1 MELTININVSER
13 FCDAIELLAAAISKR
28 NETPFIGNMMPTV
41 KVATSEDKVA
51 SSVDKVAS
59 TAATPMPE
67 NPAIERLKKELDLEE
82 VKVESITITADM
94 LRDKMQAILQKDPD
108 RALDVK
114 GSLLNLGAERISE
127 LDQVKYAEFYSEL
140 TAIEKE
146 VAA

>member
-1 MELTININVSER
+1 MELTININVNER
-13 FCDAIELLAAAISKR
+13 FCDAIELLATAISKS
-28 NETPFIGNMMPTV
+28 NETPFIGNMKPTV
-41 KVATSEDKVA
+41 KVATSMG
-51 SSVDKVAS
+51 KVAS

-67 NPAIERLKKELDLEE
+67 NPAIEKLKKELDLEE

-114 GSLLNLGAERISE
+114 GSLLSLGAERISE

>member
-1 MELTININVSER
+1 MELTININVNKR
-13 FCDAIELLAAAISKR
+13 FCDAIELLATALSKN
-28 NETPFIGNMMPTV
+28 NEQQQAEMVG
-41 KVATSEDKVA
+41 KVEPSEDKVA
-51 SSVDKVAS
+51 TTEDNTEVK
-59 TAATPMPE
+59 
-67 NPAIERLKKELDLEE
+67 NPAIEKLKKELDLEE

-114 GSLLNLGAERISE
+114 GSLLSLGAERISE

>member
-13 FCDAIELLAAAISKR
+13 FCDAIELLAAALNKS
-28 NETPFIGNMMPTV
+28 NETPFIGNMKSTV
-41 KVATSEDKVA
+41 KVATSVE
-51 SSVDKVAS
+51 
-59 TAATPMPE
+59 ATPMPE
-67 NPAIERLKKELDLEE
+67 NPAIEKLKRELDLEE

-140 TAIEKE
+140 MAIEKE

>member
-13 FCDAIELLAAAISKR
+13 FCDAIELLAAALNKS
-28 NETPFIGNMMPTV
+28 NETHFIGNMKPTV
-41 KVATSEDKVA
+41 KVATSVE
-51 SSVDKVAS
+51 
-59 TAATPMPE
+59 ATPMPE
-67 NPAIERLKKELDLEE
+67 NPAIEKLKRELDLEE
-82 VKVESITITADM
+82 VKVKPKTITADM

-140 TAIEKE
+140 MAIEKE

>member
-13 FCDAIELLAAAISKR
+13 FCDAIELLAAAISKS
-28 NETPFIGNMMPTV
+28 NETPFIGNMTPTV
-41 KVATSEDKVA
+41 KVTTPEDKVA
-51 SSVDKVAS
+51 TSGDKVAS

-67 NPAIERLKKELDLEE
+67 NPAIERLKRELDLEE

>member
-13 FCDAIELLAAAISKR
+13 LCDAIELLAAAISKS
-28 NETPFIGNMMPTV
+28 NETPFIGDMKPTV
-41 KVATSEDKVA
+41 KA
-51 SSVDKVAS
+51 AS

-67 NPAIERLKKELDLEE
+67 NPAIEKLKRELDLEE

>member
-13 FCDAIELLAAAISKR
+13 FCDAIELLAAAISKS
-28 NETPFIGNMMPTV
+28 NEAPFIGNMTPTV
-41 KVATSEDKVA
+41 KVTTPEDKVA
-51 SSVDKVAS
+51 TSGDKVAS

-67 NPAIERLKKELDLEE
+67 NPAIERRKRELDLEE

>member
-1 MELTININVSER
+1 MELTININVNER
-13 FCDAIELLAAAISKR
+13 FCGAIELLAAAISKS
-28 NETPFIGNMMPTV
+28 NETPFIGNMKPTV
-41 KVATSEDKVA
+41 KVAT
-51 SSVDKVAS
+51 SVDKVAS

-67 NPAIERLKKELDLEE
+67 NPAIEKLKRELDLEE

-127 LDQVKYAEFYSEL
+127 LDEVKYAEFYKEL
-140 TAIEKE
+140 TEIEKE

>member
-13 FCDAIELLAAAISKR
+13 LCDAIELLATALSK
-28 NETPFIGNMMPTV
+28 NND
-41 KVATSEDKVA
+41 SE
-51 SSVDKVAS
+51 DKVAS

-67 NPAIERLKKELDLEE
+67 NPAIEKLKRELDLEE
-82 VKVESITITADM
+82 VRVESITITADM

>member
-13 FCDAIELLAAAISKR
+13 FCDAIELLASAISKS
-28 NETPFIGNMMPTV
+28 NETPFIGNMKPTV
-41 KVATSEDKVA
+41 KVATTTDN
-51 SSVDKVAS
+51 
-59 TAATPMPE
+59 TAVI
-67 NPAIERLKKELDLEE
+67 NPAIEKLKKELDLEE
-82 VKVESITITADM
+82 VKVETITITADM

-114 GSLLNLGAERISE
+114 GSLQNLGAERISE

>member
-13 FCDAIELLAAAISKR
+13 FCGAIELLAAAISKS
-28 NETPFIGNMMPTV
+28 NKTPFIGDMKPTV
-41 KVATSEDKVA
+41 KVATSVE
-51 SSVDKVAS
+51 
-59 TAATPMPE
+59 ATPMPE
-67 NPAIERLKKELDLEE
+67 NPAIEKLKRELDLEE
-82 VKVESITITADM
+82 VKVKPKTITADI

-127 LDQVKYAEFYSEL
+127 LDEVKYAEFYKEL

>member
-28 NETPFIGNMMPTV
+28 NETPFIGNMKPTV
-41 KVATSEDKVA
+41 KVA

-67 NPAIERLKKELDLEE
+67 NPAIEKLKRELDLEE

-127 LDQVKYAEFYSEL
+127 LDQVKYAEFYKEL